1 MAVSSTRSG
10 ALRPRENARP
20 ERLDTCDWGPGGG
33 VGGGVALSAFSPL
46 ALLLSAPTLFAT
58 LFVSAPLLNLDGTMI
73 GKLPTPGACFRAA
86 ASPGVEVED
95 VAFLGEVEF
104 GTSAVVPDDWPKVS
118 AATVKVKISAA
129 DSIDSVRRKLFIVF
143 LPPND

>member
-1 MAVSSTRSG
+1 
-10 ALRPRENARP
+10 LRERENVRSENWENCP
-20 ERLDTCDWGPGGG
+20 WGLGDGG
-33 VGGGVALSAFSPL
+33 GGGVALLALSLS

-73 GKLPTPGACFRAA
+73 GKFPTFGASFREAV
-86 ASPGVEVED
+86 SPGVEVD
-95 VAFLGEVEF
+95 DGVFLGEVEF